1 MVYPK
6 LRLSKCQK
14 QLNQFVKN
22 GQVYRGFKKTIL
34 IKKTILMFKMF
45 SNKSLMQVIQK
56 DLREN
61 EIDD

>member
-22 GQVYRGFKKTIL
+22 GQVYRGLKKTIS
-34 IKKTILMFKMF
+34 IKKTILMFKVF
-45 SNKSLMQVIQK
+45 SNKSLTQVIQK
-56 DLREN
+56 NLREN
-61 EIDD
+61 ENDD